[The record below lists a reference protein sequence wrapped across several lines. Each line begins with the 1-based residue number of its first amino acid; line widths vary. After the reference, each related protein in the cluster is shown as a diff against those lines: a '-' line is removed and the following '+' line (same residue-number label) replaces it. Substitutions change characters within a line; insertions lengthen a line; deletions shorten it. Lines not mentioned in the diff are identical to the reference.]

1 MCSHTDL
8 SCSFHFKDKEM
19 AHTGNILPCSH
30 REVKMT
36 GGRYIRGNV
45 YYISVYSS
53 TKTVHCQSNDS
64 LYLRAVSSLQ
74 ESLHLFLMWGFL
86 ACQRAGVTSISMT
99 QKLEFREGKI
109 LPKAMPWQAANLS
122 HFKSKLVL
130 S

>member
-1 MCSHTDL
+1 
-8 SCSFHFKDKEM
+8 
-19 AHTGNILPCSH
+19 
-30 REVKMT
+30 MT